1 MNNTES
7 EPAADQ
13 AQQALIQCLINE
25 LTEVP
30 VANAMAPSRTLEIP
44 RGCLLSEWTE
54 LYWTA
59 LQRPDFL
66 YWASQFDVNFDTFSL
81 KGEILQALTASHTT
95 PTLRIF
101 TLDDDSGW
109 WQMAPT
115 LLSISQRIDPAGI
128 GLPCIGG
135 KSANPQSRF
144 PRQLV
149 LAFYGYP
156 EPQNTQQAQVIVNE
170 LKTSAIAAINNDGYT
185 TSAVIRERTAQLEDY
200 RAIAAELERALQA
213 IEERKQPF
221 IQSRIAAKSVSLIS
235 CSLIA
240 RTESQHNLGHVM
252 TQYGFELPDNVE
264 GTRELILRLRQAK
277 WPLPPFVSGYVQTNL
292 LITRYQEA
300 FGDIEN
306 CQYIIGRLE
315 ALSWNKESTQ
325 TISLEEFSKPEP
337 ASTLGRL
344 VARRKELLLGFRN
357 IQAFQA
363 ILKARNLPADSQL
376 LVTESGRVGTV
387 GSNHNWIALGRQVER
402 HAELKVLLERLKT
415 LAGDAGGEIRTNGKV
430 SLIQMMRYYEMDVP
444 ENVDSARLTA
454 QWEKTLLI
462 LHPVHMDHWYLLGPP
477 GNETEQFTSQER
489 QVIVDATAA
498 FLPSGSAPLIDYL
511 SEGLET
517 DLPRSALYAKA
528 DYLFNQILSAPRAQ
542 DLGNLLLSKFRL
554 ADMAKALNAIN
565 RERLVLAALI
575 LSLDPSMG
583 KHTRRIIAQPLNDR
597 FFWGESFSE
606 VRRFIDAQP
615 GLTPV
620 KNKVLATHLMLSG
633 IAPEFLVR
641 DIPESVGYMSSCRW
655 VMLKQ
660 MVLYIEQLK
669 TGLARVMTF
678 EQLMTL
684 AQHPIPRF
692 QTFQTG
698 LACTS
703 VLVDWAIARGLI
715 HPEPG
720 LDVSTYDSS
729 TLEKAGTVFR
739 EHTHQLDQ
747 LCRDGFRSA
756 FPTPYTVALADLRS
770 IFPNHR
776 HLEDKV
782 LVWTDAI
789 AVTETDPPQY
799 SLVDLHMANRLMPDM
814 TGWSSRRAQVNL
826 ETMAPQF
833 SRLKEVCGQFS
844 FALTTRL
851 AQMKKASLALIKE
864 AFCELPLQQRI
875 DIEDSTLELFA
886 LSPVPQPGAAVE
898 PHNNAGPFAII
909 ALLRDYTPRVFEVFV
924 RHSQVQLRRDIDWTL
939 LTPTAD
945 RAAPPSLPIDG
956 EAYQRGTQPESPAS
970 CNVRVERLSVEG
982 APFARQPVTVPDTF
996 SSAKVN
1002 AIAQAAVNQLY
1013 NAHEAAAL
1021 ERAMTAIDLNDTET
1035 CHSTWMA
1042 FYQALSPSE

>member
-1 MNNTES
+1 MDETES
-7 EPAADQ
+7 DPAADQ
-13 AQQALIQCLINE
+13 GDQALIQCLIDE
-25 LTEVP
+25 LTAVP

-44 RGCLLSEWTE
+44 RDCLLHEWTE

-66 YWASQFDVNFDTFSL
+66 YWASQFDLNLDTFSP
-81 KGEILQALTASHTT
+81 KGETLQALTASLTT

-101 TLDDDSGW
+101 TLEDDSGW
-109 WQMAPT
+109 WQMAPV

-144 PRQLV
+144 PRRLV

-170 LKTSAIAAINNDGYT
+170 LKSSAIAPINNDGYT
-185 TSAVIRERTAQLEDY
+185 ASAVIKERTAQLEDY
-200 RAIAAELERALQA
+200 RVIAAELEQALQTV
-213 IEERKQPF
+213 EERKQPF
-221 IQSRIAAKSVSLIS
+221 VQFRIAATSVSLTS
-235 CSLIA
+235 DSLIA
-240 RTESQHNLGHVM
+240 KTESELNLGYVI
-252 TQYGFELPDNVE
+252 TRYGFELPANAKD
-264 GTRELILRLRQAK
+264 TRELILQLRQAQ

-292 LITRYQEA
+292 LIRHYQEA
-300 FGDIEN
+300 FADIEN

-315 ALSWNKESTQ
+315 ALSWNKESSQ
-325 TISLEEFSKPEP
+325 AISLEEFSRPEP

-344 VARRKELLLGFRN
+344 VARHMESLLKFRSN
-357 IQAFQA
+357 PAFQA
-363 ILKARNLPADSQL
+363 ILKGKNLPPDSQL
-376 LVTESGRVGTV
+376 LVTESGRVGTADN
-387 GSNHNWIALGRQVER
+387 NHKWIALKRQVER
-402 HAELKVLLERLKT
+402 HAGLKVLLEQLKT

-430 SLIQMMRYYEMDVP
+430 SLVQMMRYYEMDVP
-444 ENVDSARLTA
+444 ENAGAARTTA

-477 GNETEQFTSQER
+477 GNETEQFTSEER
-489 QVIVDATAA
+489 QLIIDTTAA

-511 SEGLET
+511 NEGIAT
-517 DLPRSALYAKA
+517 DLPRSALRAKA

-542 DLGNLLLSKFRL
+542 DLGNQLLSKFRL
-554 ADMAKALNAIN
+554 TDMAKALDAIN

-583 KHTRRIIAQPLNDR
+583 KHTRQVIGQPLNDR

-606 VRRFIDAQP
+606 VRRFIDGQP
-615 GLTPV
+615 DLTLV
-620 KNKVLATHLMLSG
+620 RNKVLATHLMLSG

-641 DIPESVGYMSSCRW
+641 DIPQSVGYMSSCRW

-660 MVLYIEQLK
+660 MVLYVEQLK
-669 TGLARVMTF
+669 AGLARVLTF

-684 AQHPIPRF
+684 AKHPPPQF
-692 QTFQTG
+692 QTFRAG
-698 LACTS
+698 HACTL
-703 VLVDWAIARGLI
+703 VLVEWAIARGLI
-715 HPEPG
+715 RSEPD

-729 TLEKAGTVFR
+729 TLEKAGTAFR
-739 EHTHQLDQ
+739 AHTQQLDQ
-747 LCRDGFRSA
+747 LCRDGFHPV

-789 AVTETDPPQY
+789 AVPQTDPPQY

-814 TGWSSRRAQVNL
+814 TGWNSRLAQLNL
-826 ETMAPQF
+826 ETMTPQF
-833 SRLKEVCGQFS
+833 SRLKKVCEQFS
-844 FALTTRL
+844 FVLTNRL

-886 LSPVPQPGAAVE
+886 LSPVPQPGAAVK
-898 PHNNAGPFAII
+898 PRNDTGPFTII

-924 RHSQVQLRRDIDWTL
+924 RHSQVQLRRDIDWRL

-945 RAAPPSLPIDG
+945 SAAPPSLAIDG
-956 EAYQRGTQPESPAS
+956 DAYLRGTRPKNPAS
-970 CNVRVERLSVEG
+970 SKVRIERLTVEG
-982 APFARQPVTVPDTF
+982 ALFARQPVTVPDTF

-1013 NAHEAAAL
+1013 KVHEAAAL
-1021 ERAMTAIDLNDTET
+1021 ERAMTAVDLKDTET